1 MVHTTEQAQQRGRQR
16 EQMKS
21 KDIKALRKKLK
32 LTQKG
37 LAEKVGVDQVTVNRW
52 ENEAARPSQLAIRQ
66 LERLRK
72 GNNERD

>member
-1 MVHTTEQAQQRGRQR
+1 
-16 EQMKS
+16 MKS
-21 KDIKALRKKLK
+21 KEIKALRKKLK

-52 ENEAARPSQLAIRQ
+52 ENEARRPSQLAIQQ
-66 LERLRK
+66 LERLRR